1 MEKKLSLNDEILL
14 KSISPFSLDPKI
26 IENNI
31 SLSKPSLC
39 TNNSTIIIK
48 CKYILIYN

>member
-1 MEKKLSLNDEILL
+1 MEKKLSLKDEIFL
-14 KSISPFSLDPKI
+14 KSISPHSLDPKI

-39 TNNSTIIIK
+39 TNNSTITIT
-48 CKYILIYN
+48 CK

>member
-1 MEKKLSLNDEILL
+1 MEKKLSLNEGIFL
-14 KSISPFSLDPKI
+14 KSISPHSLDPKI

-39 TNNSTIIIK
+39 TNNSTITIT
-48 CKYILIYN
+48 CK